1 MYYYLGPLLTLA
13 ALAVKNQ
20 KKFFEKIALADKKYF
35 SFLKKMLNGENRYMY
50 PSHLHLVY

>member
-35 SFLKKMLNGENRYMY
+35 SFFF
-50 PSHLHLVY
+50 